1 MRVCKH
7 RCGVKT
13 FRFSRAYHA
22 GTNFKKFWSSKLDK
36 STLFTHFICRLKLG
50 KSFQRRCVNFSLL
63 KLTFEARKIRILESI
78 FMENENWLHV
88 QHFVDRTLRLVRIYL
103 LISAVQRVLRFF
115 SGKLFYKSNGKLISC
130 VFIAWYKHS
139 RRWENSQ
146 QLYQPETNRLGFE

>member
-7 RCGVKT
+7 RCGVKM
-13 FRFSRAYHA
+13 FRFSRGYHA

-36 STLFTHFICRLKLG
+36 FTFFTHFICRLKLG
-50 KSFQRRCVNFSLL
+50 KSLQRRCVNFALL
-63 KLTFEARKIRILESI
+63 KLTFSARKIRILESI

-88 QHFVDRTLRLVRIYL
+88 QHFVDRTLRLGRTYL

-115 SGKLFYKSNGKLISC
+115 SEKLFYKSNGKLISC
-130 VFIAWYKHS
+130 VCIAWYKHS

-146 QLYQPETNRLGFE
+146 QLYKPETSRLGFE